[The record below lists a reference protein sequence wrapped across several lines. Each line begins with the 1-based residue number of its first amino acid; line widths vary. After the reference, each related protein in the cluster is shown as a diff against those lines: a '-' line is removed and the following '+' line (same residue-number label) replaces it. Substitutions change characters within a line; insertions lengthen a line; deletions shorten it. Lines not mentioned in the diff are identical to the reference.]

1 MMEKKGFQK
10 QNLNR
15 EDHVKVDNAAK
26 NARKGIGA
34 LAVLAAVGTAAVK
47 YGPKVVKAIAKT
59 ATKV

>member
-1 MMEKKGFQK
+1 MEKKGFQK

-15 EDHVKVDNAAK
+15 EDHKKVDKAAK
-26 NARKGIGA
+26 NARNGIGILGA
-34 LAVLAAVGTAAVK
+34 LAVVGTVAAK